1 MKNHT
6 LTQVSWP
13 VRLSVFMHRDTHAQW
28 EGDLHWELKQEKLYW
43 IQIWLGFTGWVL
55 CARIHSCRRRRE
67 VWRWVGVRGW
77 LHSVKIFLYFF
88 FFLREWRCACGWN
101 SAFPF
106 ISISDDIKTTF
117 WGVWLGGG
125 GSKLSM
131 SYRLAHWLCCSCLS
145 FREELLLSVMYSA
158 LLGCNARGYSLLA
171 AAFTLMNCKVRQV

>member
-6 LTQVSWP
+6 LTHVSWQ
-13 VRLSVFMHRDTHAQW
+13 VRLSVFVHRDTHTQW

-55 CARIHSCRRRRE
+55 CARIHSFRGRGA

-88 FFLREWRCACGWN
+88 KRVALRLPLYQHQWWHQN
-101 SAFPF
+101 Y
-106 ISISDDIKTTF
+106 I
-117 WGVWLGGG
+117 LGGLGG
-125 GSKLSM
+125 GSKLPM

-171 AAFTLMNCKVRQV
+171 AAFTLVNCKVRQEENLF